1 MTIYVYANWKMNFTQ
16 DEAYRFGSR
25 LTEAIGHLS
34 KQIEVILFPGN
45 ALLTTV
51 SKSIKNSAYIGLGAQ
66 NVHWE
71 CDGAFTGETSIRM
84 LPDLCTHVLVGHSER
99 RKHFGETKAIINR
112 KIGRIIEGELKAV
125 LCVGEANP
133 SPSNESVE
141 DVIGAQL
148 NSALWSLKSGFEQN
162 LMIAYEPV
170 WAVGSNLPATPEI
183 ANSRAKFIKEF
194 ITQLDYVENGESVPV
209 IYGGSVTSENVGA
222 YLEMESVDG
231 VLLGGASLSIESFE
245 QVIRVAEDY

>member
-1 MTIYVYANWKMNFTQ
+1 MTIYIYSNWKMNFTQ
-16 DEAYRFGSR
+16 DEAHQFGYR

-51 SKSIKNSAYIGLGAQ
+51 SKAIRNSAYIGLGAQ

-71 CDGAFTGETSIRM
+71 CGGSFTGETSLRM

-99 RKHFGETKAIINR
+99 REHFGDTEAIINR
-112 KIGRIIEGELKAV
+112 KTVRIIEGGLKAV
-125 LCVGEANP
+125 LCVGESDP
-133 SPSNESVE
+133 SPSDESVE
-141 DVIGAQL
+141 DVIGAQIS
-148 NSALWSLKSGFEQN
+148 SALGNLKSGFGQN

-170 WAVGSNLPATPEI
+170 WAVGSNLPATPEMV
-183 ANSRAKFIKEF
+183 NSRAKFIKGF
-194 ITQLDYVENGESVPV
+194 TKQLDYVENSESVPV
-209 IYGGSVTSENVGA
+209 IYGGSVTLENVGA
-222 YLEMESVDG
+222 YLELESVDG
-231 VLLGGASLSIESFE
+231 VLLGGASLSVESFK